1 MEKIIYLISKSETIS
16 GDQFKRNLIREFS
29 KKVNHLVESL
39 QIDVVDSGVEKA
51 SLTRVGEA
59 AENQIPK
66 IPIADGM
73 VAVWVRSV
81 SLRNYIESILV
92 KFTESFHGY
101 LVTESEQLESKTL
114 PVTPLDRTPG
124 FDQIALLKK
133 PSHQDYDDWLF
144 KWQSLHT
151 QVAIDTQST
160 CRYTQN
166 VIVRALTKEAPDYV
180 AIVEEGY
187 PDKSAMFDPMIFY
200 DAKGDK
206 DRMLKN
212 IQLMMESCSGFIDF
226 EEFPTDLIA
235 MSQYIVKK

>member
-1 MEKIIYLISKSETIS
+1 MEFHNI
-16 GDQFKRNLIREFS
+16 FS
-29 KKVNHLVESL
+29 DKQTRLRKNKVLGAPILEN
-39 QIDVVDSGVEKA
+39 KA
-51 SLTRVGEA
+51 
-59 AENQIPK
+59 
-66 IPIADGM
+66 
-73 VAVWVRSV
+73 
-81 SLRNYIESILV
+81 
-92 KFTESFHGY
+92 
-101 LVTESEQLESKTL
+101 L

-166 VIVRALTKEAPDYV
+166 VIVRALTKNAPDYM